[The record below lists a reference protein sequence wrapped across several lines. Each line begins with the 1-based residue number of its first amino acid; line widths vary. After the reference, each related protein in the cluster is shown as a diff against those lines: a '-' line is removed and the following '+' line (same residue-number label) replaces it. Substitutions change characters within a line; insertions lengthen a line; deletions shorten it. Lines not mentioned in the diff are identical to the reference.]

1 MALTKVQADGI
12 NLADTFAYTGTVTG
26 TQGLVKIS
34 STTVSS
40 AAASVGV
47 TGMSSTYDFYQCH
60 FTLTPA
66 TDNVNVFT
74 RFFDSSGTQINSSA
88 YGGGLSNE
96 AGDEL
101 INTNSA
107 NTMEIGS
114 GVGSDTNESMSG
126 ILFVGPAN
134 STTHQ
139 CGLFGHTAYTHNS
152 AGNPV
157 STTVKY
163 SFLKGNM
170 QAISGLRFACSS
182 GNIEAGTFTLYGV
195 TK

>member
-40 AAASVGV
+40 AVASVDL

-66 TDNVNVFT
+66 TDNVNVFV
-74 RFFDSSGTQINSSA
+74 RFIDSAGSA
-88 YGGGLSNE
+88 L
-96 AGDEL
+96 AGDVYGHGL
-101 INTNSA
+101 INENSNSIVASNSA

-114 GVGSDTNESMSG
+114 SVGSDSNESMCG
-126 ILFVGPAN
+126 ALTIGPAN
-134 STTHQ
+134 STTHPCSLYGQ
-139 CGLFGHTAYTHNS
+139 TTFINHSNNHQGTVVLGGFKSGSFEAITGLHF
-152 AGNPV
+152 
-157 STTVKY
+157 K
-163 SFLKGNM
+163 
-170 QAISGLRFACSS
+170 CSS

>member
-40 AAASVGV
+40 AAASVDL

-66 TDNVNVFT
+66 TDNVNVFV
-74 RFFDSSGTQINSSA
+74 RFLNSGGSA
-88 YGGGLSNE
+88 LDGSVYAGGLTNEGGG
-96 AGDEL
+96 EL
-101 INTNSA
+101 VNTNGA
-107 NTMEIGS
+107 TTMEIGS
-114 GVGSDTNESMSG
+114 SVGSDTSESMSG
-126 ILFVGPAN
+126 ILFSGPAN

-139 CGLFGHTAYTHNS
+139 CGLFGHTAYTNNG
-152 AGNPV
+152 GNHV

-163 SFLKGNM
+163 SFVKGSMQVITGLQLK
-170 QAISGLRFACSS
+170 CSS

-195 TK
+195 AK

>member
-40 AAASVGV
+40 AVASVDL

-66 TDNVNVFT
+66 TDNVNVFI
-74 RFFDSSGTQINSSA
+74 RFIDSAGSALAGDVYGHGLINE
-88 YGGGLSNE
+88 GGGSLAN
-96 AGDEL
+96 A
-101 INTNSA
+101 NTA
-107 NTMEIGS
+107 NTMEIAS
-114 GVGSDTNESMSG
+114 SVGSASNESMCG
-126 ILFVGPAN
+126 ALTIGPAN
-134 STTHQ
+134 STTHP
-139 CGLFGHTAYTHNS
+139 CSLFGQTTFINTS
-152 AGNPV
+152 GNHQG
-157 STTVKY
+157 TVMMG
-163 SFLKGNM
+163 SFKSGSFE
-170 QAISGLRFACSS
+170 AITGLHFKCSS

>member
-1 MALTKVQADGI
+1 MSRARDFADLAGSAN
-12 NLADTFAYTGTVTG
+12 NLE
-26 TQGLVKIS
+26 GLVKIS
-34 STTVSS
+34 TTTVSS
-40 AAASVGV
+40 AVASVGM

-66 TDNVNVFT
+66 TDNVNVFV

-88 YGGGLSNE
+88 YAGGLVNEGGG
-96 AGDEL
+96 EL

-114 GVGSDTNESMSG
+114 SVGSDTNESMSG
-126 ILFVGPAN
+126 ILFSGPAN

-139 CGLFGHTAYTHNS
+139 CGLFGHTAYTNNG
-152 AGNPV
+152 GNPA

-163 SFLKGNM
+163 SFVKGNM

>member
-12 NLADTFAYTGTVTG
+12 NLADTFSFTGTVTG
-26 TQGLVKIS
+26 TQGLVKLS
-34 STTVSS
+34 TTTVSS
-40 AAASVGV
+40 AVASVDL

-60 FTLTPA
+60 FTLTAA
-66 TDNVNVFT
+66 TDNVNVFV
-74 RFFDSSGTQINSSA
+74 RFIDSGGSAISSSA
-88 YGGGLSNE
+88 YGGGLSSE
-96 AGDEL
+96 SGGTL
-101 INTNSA
+101 INTDGA
-107 NTMEIGS
+107 TTMEIGS
-114 GVGSDTNESMSG
+114 GIGSDTNESMSG
-126 ILFVGPAN
+126 ILSIGPAN

-152 AGNPV
+152 GTHN

-170 QAISGLRFACSS
+170 QVITGLQFKCNT

-195 TK
+195 AK

>member
-40 AAASVGV
+40 AAASVDL
-47 TGMSSTYDFYQCH
+47 TGMSSTYDFYQCN
-60 FTLTPA
+60 FTLTAA
-66 TDNVNVFT
+66 TDNVNVFV
-74 RFFDSSGTQINSSA
+74 RFIDSAGSA
-88 YGGGLSNE
+88 LAGSVYGGGLSNE
-96 AGDEL
+96 AGAEL

-107 NTMEIGS
+107 NTMEIAS
-114 GVGSDTNESMSG
+114 GIGSDTNESMSG

-139 CGLFGHTAYTHNS
+139 CGVFGHTAYTHNS

-163 SFLKGNM
+163 SFLKSNM
-170 QAISGLRFACSS
+170 EAITGLHFKCSS
-182 GNIEAGTFTLYGV
+182 GNVEAGTFTLYGV

>member
-40 AAASVGV
+40 AVASVDL

-60 FTLTPA
+60 FTLTAA
-66 TDNVNVFT
+66 TDQAGVFV
-74 RFFDSSGTQINSSA
+74 RFIDSAGSALAGSA

-96 AGDEL
+96 GGGEL
-101 INTNSA
+101 VSTNST
-107 NTMEIGS
+107 NSMEIAS
-114 GVGSDTNESMSG
+114 SVGSDTNETVSG
-126 ILFVGPAN
+126 ILFIGPAN

-139 CGLFGHTAYTHNS
+139 CGLFGHTAYTNNC
-152 AGNPV
+152 GNHV
-157 STTVKY
+157 ATTVKY

-170 QAISGLRFACSS
+170 EAITGLHFKCTS